1 MTKLKSGLELG
12 GSGPKRLLAN
22 TTYTGEFFCIK
33 AIGPDDPLLIT
44 SIEINGLAVAEW
56 NALSLPVGSE
66 ILFTQTPVT
75 KIITTAGSGEGLAY
89 QC

>member
-1 MTKLKSGLELG
+1 M
-12 GSGPKRLLAN
+12 LAD

-33 AIGPDDPLLIT
+33 AIGPDNPLLIT
-44 SIEINGLAVAEW
+44 SLEINGSAVAEW
-56 NALSLPVGSE
+56 DDLSLPVGSD

-75 KIITTAGSGEGLAY
+75 KIVTTSGSGEGLAY